1 MVSWQIGVR
10 HRSGYVYAGPVSSS
24 YNEARMTPMSGAEQ
38 QTHDARLEVSPEVDG
53 LLRYTDYWGT
63 VVHAF
68 DVHRPHT
75 ELVVTA
81 NSVVATGLPRE
92 AGSVA
97 ASWESIAEPST
108 RDRFA
113 ELLSPSRFVVVEDEV
128 NAVAAELASSMP
140 PLEAAVAAV
149 GWAHDSLTHAR
160 GATTVRTT
168 SAEARAAGAGVC
180 QDFAHLALSVLRAMQ
195 LPARYVSGY
204 LYPAN
209 DADLGETRS
218 GESHA
223 WVEYWTGQWVAAD
236 PSSMR
241 PVGERHVLVA
251 RGRDYGDVRP
261 LSGIYSG
268 PTSHS
273 LGVTVELTRLR

>member
-1 MVSWQIGVR
+1 MSWQIGVR
-10 HRSGYVYAGPVSSS
+10 HRTGYVYESPVSSS
-24 YNEARMTPMSGAEQ
+24 YNEARMTPLTAEGQ
-38 QTHDARLEVSPEVDG
+38 QTLDARLDVSPAARS
-53 LLRYTDYWGT
+53 LRYTDYWGT
-63 VVHAF
+63 TVDAF
-68 DVHRPHT
+68 DVHQRHT

-81 NSVVATGLPRE
+81 SSIVETVQRPVPTASPVGWDAL
-92 AGSVA
+92 ADDA
-97 ASWESIAEPST
+97 AM
-108 RDRFA
+108 DRFA
-113 ELLSPSRFVVVEDEV
+113 DLLSPSRFVVAEDAVNEVALELSAGVAPVE
-128 NAVAAELASSMP
+128 AGL
-140 PLEAAVAAV
+140 AAVS
-149 GWAHDSLTHAR
+149 WAHDALLHAR

-168 SAEARAAGAGVC
+168 SAQAREVGAGVC
-180 QDFAHLALSVLRAMQ
+180 QDFSHIALSVLRAMS

-204 LYPAN
+204 LYPAR
-209 DADLGETRS
+209 DAELGQTCT

-223 WVEYWTGQWVAAD
+223 WVEFWAGEWVSAD

-268 PTSHS
+268 GASQE